1 MIDRFQNPNIVT
13 DTKTPIDSVPV
24 FSTLDLS
31 KLVRLNLPSDS
42 ATQFPPAENIM
53 DNAFVETH
61 IYSAGNLIESLPPYE
76 LKYTTADPR
85 ADYTYDILNIPE
97 YDIRQANLNKGYYSI
112 VYNYVK
118 PITSELQIDRIS
130 ADGTE
135 LELSPFDN
143 SENVSSLYAL
153 IGFGGFANNNKENLA
168 LNFGNN
174 ELSIVTDV
182 RFDNNKRVGEVV
194 KSFTPSNGFPI
205 DSTPNGEAT
214 KFYPVLQDVDD
225 NFWIEIKDSDDKT
238 TGRAAKFI
246 VTPILDTDGNV
257 TDVTLVQETDS
268 NNTPIYY
275 TNNTSDLSIC

>member
-24 FSTLDLS
+24 FSALDLS

-42 ATQFPPAENIM
+42 ATQFPPSENIM

-61 IYSAGNLIESLPPYE
+61 IYSSGNLIQSLPPYE
-76 LKYTTADPR
+76 LKYTTADPT
-85 ADYTYDILNIPE
+85 ADYTYDILNVPE
-97 YDIRQANLNKGYYSI
+97 YDIRQANLNKGYYSV

-118 PITSELQIDRIS
+118 PITSELKIDRIS

-143 SENVSSLYAL
+143 LENLTELYQL
-153 IGFGGFANNNKENLA
+153 IGFGNFANNNKENLS

-205 DSTPNGEAT
+205 DSFSTGPISTPT
-214 KFYPVLQDVDD
+214 KFYPTLQDSDD
-225 NFWIEIKDSDDKT
+225 NFWIEITD
-238 TGRAAKFI
+238 AKR
-246 VTPILDTDGNV
+246 P
-257 TDVTLVQETDS
+257 
-268 NNTPIYY
+268 
-275 TNNTSDLSIC
+275 